1 MKNLHTFPSCWNQ
14 MEKADWNC
22 TGLCLVSLNCPGR
35 YPSQSQA
42 LAPAP
47 LALQLSSTGGQE
59 LQQPKGVL
67 SCDEQN
73 QLRPRVA
80 PQRVGTVHKALKEV
94 AHEKLYVTLTCVRTA
109 AATPWLTLK
118 THDRTSCPSATRS
131 GLRVA
136 VRESG
141 EHTVRGHR
149 TRSDPTSGL
158 LLQPRG
164 TCAHHGWSGAGH
176 WSQEKQ
182 WLTSA
187 LILAPL
193 PASIFSPTSY

>member
-1 MKNLHTFPSCWNQ
+1 MKNLHTFPSCGNQ
-14 MEKADWNC
+14 VEKADWNC
-22 TGLCLVSLNCPGR
+22 TGLCLVSLNCPGMH
-35 YPSQSQA
+35 PSQSQA

-47 LALQLSSTGGQE
+47 LALQQSSTGGQE

-67 SCDEQN
+67 SCEEDPEWHLKGWEQSM
-73 QLRPRVA
+73 Q
-80 PQRVGTVHKALKEV
+80 ALKEV
-94 AHEKLYVTLTCVRTA
+94 AHEKQYVTLTCVRTA
-109 AATPWLTLK
+109 AATAWLTLK
-118 THDRTSCPSATRS
+118 THDRTSCPSAARS
-131 GLRVA
+131 GLRVV

-164 TCAHHGWSGAGH
+164 TGAHHGWSGVGH
-176 WSQEKQ
+176 RSQEKQ

-187 LILAPL
+187 LILAPC